1 MLIVDKLLSYL
12 TKGGN
17 KVIIIVTTIMAVLFG
32 LYGTLMLWDAFRTEI
47 NAFASYDLLKYRP
60 NIEEDEPPY
69 LDDLVKINPD
79 TAGWVTIY
87 GTNIDYPVVKGKD
100 DKEYLNKDAL
110 GKYSVSGSIF
120 MSCLNSKD
128 FSDPYTLIY
137 GHHMDNGSMF
147 GDLDKFRDDEDFF
160 YNKNNKRFEKGEEG
174 VLIMQDRVWNLKV
187 LAIVETSAYDHTI
200 YRSKKKQEEISSLVE
215 YIQQKAKYKRDV
227 GEVDKILAL
236 STCMSATSYDR
247 TVLICKMEVRTDPLP
262 LREKEPLTTHR
273 KAVGHPMAGAY
284 WSLVNAVILLC
295 GLYLCV
301 QAALKRF
308 GRRIVLSEIGITV
321 LMLILFILTQN
332 VRKPMQATDVW
343 TPVMLL
349 CFVAMVFLL
358 RRAWMRQNKE
368 DTALQ
373 NNGK

>member
-1 MLIVDKLLSYL
+1 MEKLLTYL

-17 KVIIIVTTIMAVLFG
+17 KLIIVIATIMAMLFG

-47 NAFASYDLLKYRP
+47 NAFASYDLLQYRP

-69 LDDLVKINPD
+69 LDDLIKINPD

-87 GTNIDYPVVKGKD
+87 GTNIDYPVVQGKD

-120 MSCLNSKD
+120 MSCLNSKG
-128 FSDPYTLIY
+128 FSDPYTLLY

-147 GDLDKFRDDEDFF
+147 GDLDKFRDDEAFF
-160 YNKNNKRFEKGEEG
+160 YNKSNKRFTNDEEG

-187 LAIVETSAYDHTI
+187 LAVIETSAYDHAI
-200 YRSKKKQEEISSLVE
+200 YRSDKEKTDIVPLLD
-215 YIQQKAKYKRDV
+215 YIEQKAKYTRNV
-227 GEVDKILAL
+227 GQIDKILAL

-262 LREKEPLTTHR
+262 LREEEPLTTHR

-284 WSLVNAVILLC
+284 WSLVDAVIFLC

-301 QAALKRF
+301 GVIRQRF
-308 GRRIVLSEIGITV
+308 GRRLILSEIS
-321 LMLILFILTQN
+321 LMIIMVIVFILTQN
-332 VRKPMQATDVW
+332 LKKPMQATDVW

-349 CFVAMVFLL
+349 LFVIMVFIL
-358 RRAWMRQNKE
+358 RRVKTRQNTV
-368 DTALQ
+368 DTGSLDDI
-373 NNGK
+373 